1 MQECDIE
8 QLVADY
14 LHEVVEG
21 RGGDE
26 REAADRVQSLV
37 LYDPESAW
45 EVAFRVLQLAD
56 SENAASIVGAG
67 IIEQLLGSYP
77 EQFMPRATKLAVEDD
92 RARRAM
98 KYVDI
103 RADEIPTEC
112 FRQFEQIQEQ
122 IRGRE
127 IPPTD
132 NTNRRAK

>member
-1 MQECDIE
+1 MQERDIE
-8 QLVADY
+8 QLAADY
-14 LHEVVEG
+14 VDDVVEG
-21 RGGDE
+21 RGRDA
-26 REAADRVQSLV
+26 RETADRVQSLV

-45 EVAFRVLQLAD
+45 EVAFRVLELAD
-56 SENAASIVGAG
+56 SENAASIVGTG

-77 EQFMPRATKLAVEDD
+77 EQFMPRATKLAVEDN

-103 RADEIPTEC
+103 RADEIPAEY

-127 IPPTD
+127 V
-132 NTNRRAK
+132 RR

>member
-1 MQECDIE
+1 MRECDIE

-14 LHEVVEG
+14 LHEVVEA

-45 EVAFRVLQLAD
+45 EVALQVLRLAD
-56 SENAASIVGAG
+56 IENTACIVGAG

-77 EQFMPRATKLAVEDD
+77 EQFMPRATKIALEDNHV
-92 RARRAM
+92 RRAL

-103 RADEIPTEC
+103 RADE
-112 FRQFEQIQEQ
+112 FLRSASGSSN
-122 IRGRE
+122 RSRNKYVLARSGRR
-127 IPPTD
+127 ITR
-132 NTNRRAK
+132 TG